1 MNLILQAVITIWLL
15 CVVPFLVG
23 LLLEKTVIK
32 ENIGLTEC
40 MAFGMLGECSLFL
53 IISVPMIQLKQSLHL
68 LKIIW
73 LGVAAVIT
81 AGSVL
86 YGRRKIKEIYL
97 NIKQSIKGYKKL
109 FYITI
114 GVCALSVIIAALFIQ
129 PNESGNVVE
138 MTNRAV
144 VTDSLYGYDAYTGEI
159 VSTVDQSLKYSPFEM
174 YYAVVAGITGIH
186 PAILIKLI
194 IPMVWIPIVYGIFY
208 MWGKLVY
215 PSDEKKKCM
224 FVLAG
229 FFLSIYPVVS
239 NKGYGLWILNGI
251 WQRDAFLCSFIMPI
265 GLWVCVKTLW
275 KKNSIMKTIFELL
288 LCAGAAELAI
298 FKGFYYIVFMAFVT
312 MILWMYRRWS
322 RCWNT

>member
-1 MNLILQAVITIWLL
+1 MNLILQAAITIWLL
-15 CVVPFLVG
+15 CVVPFAVG

-32 ENIGLTEC
+32 ENIGLAEC

-53 IISVPMIQLKQSLHL
+53 IIAVPMIQLKQSLHL
-68 LKIIW
+68 LETIW
-73 LGVAAVIT
+73 LGIAAVIT
-81 AGSVL
+81 AGSIL
-86 YGRRKIKEIYL
+86 YERKNIKEL
-97 NIKQSIKGYKKL
+97 FFNLKQSVKGHNKL

-114 GVCALSVIIAALFIQ
+114 AVCVLSVIIATLFIK

-144 VTDSLYGYDAYTGEI
+144 ATDSLYGYDAYTGEI
-159 VSTVDQSLKYSPFEM
+159 VSAVDQSLKYSPFEM
-174 YYAVVAGITGIH
+174 YYAVVARAIGIH

-194 IPMVWIPIVYGIFY
+194 IPIVWIPTVYGIYY

-215 PSDEKKKCM
+215 SSDEKKKCV

-229 FFLSIYPVVS
+229 VFLSIYPVFS

-251 WQRDAFLCSFIMPI
+251 WQRDAFLCSFVLPI
-265 GLWVCVKTLW
+265 GFWICVKTLW
-275 KKNSIMKTIFELL
+275 KKNSILKTILELL